1 MYIMYNVSFGV
12 NMTQTSWLLA
22 LGLSAVLYKE
32 IIASIKKYVFL
43 TGFLLYIFIVIV
55 VTCIFSML
63 QYGESAFDMFIC
75 VGSYLLLM
83 LSFVIIVGI
92 EKYGTEKFMKMF
104 YKLAVTFMFL
114 RLIDAISSNILG
126 MALLGGHVNSKTAFV
141 RASAGS
147 LHVVV
152 MIYTFWKIVTSEATR
167 KDIAVFV
174 LGLVL
179 ELYVQQTRMN
189 QLSLF
194 MTFLFIWIF
203 QRKKTSIKLF
213 QYVILI
219 VFLGVF
225 FGLGL
230 HHEVINSFSIDPSV
244 NDSAASSIARL
255 NSIAYFT
262 GFFWEHP
269 LLGMGWVRPV
279 GDYLT
284 SIAYGPTHTAYLDDL
299 GFLGQVFRM
308 GILGAMFYVILI
320 IRLAYIH
327 FRLPKSSKYKTLV
340 LGILVFIVISAGT
353 LNCFDGQ
360 RILGTA
366 FFMAIVEKI
375 YITGKNGGVNEEVLS
390 KE

>member
-1 MYIMYNVSFGV
+1 
-12 NMTQTSWLLA
+12 MTQLSWLLA
-22 LGLSAVLYKE
+22 LGLSVVLYKE
-32 IIASIKKYVFL
+32 IIASIKKYGFL

-55 VTCIFSML
+55 VTSFFSML
-63 QYGESAFDMFIC
+63 HYGESAFDMFIC

-83 LSFVIIVGI
+83 FSLVMIVGM

-104 YKLAVTFMFL
+104 YILAVTFMFL

-126 MALLGGHVNSKTAFV
+126 IALIGGHINSKTAFV

-147 LHVVV
+147 LYVVV

-167 KDIAVFV
+167 KDIAVFM
-174 LGLVL
+174 LGIIL
-179 ELYVQQTRMN
+179 ELYVQQTRMY
-189 QLSLF
+189 QLSLLIS
-194 MTFLFIWIF
+194 FLFMWIF

-213 QYVILI
+213 QYVIII
-219 VFLGVF
+219 VFTGIF

-230 HHEVINSFSIDPSV
+230 HHEIINSFSIDPTV
-244 NDSAASSIARL
+244 NDAAASSIARL

-262 GFFWEHP
+262 GFFLERP

-308 GILGAMFYVILI
+308 GILGAMFYVLLI
-320 IRLAYIH
+320 ARFAYIY

-340 LGILVFIVISAGT
+340 LGILVFIIISAGT

-375 YITGKNGGVNEEVLS
+375 YITGKSGGENEEVLS

>member
-1 MYIMYNVSFGV
+1 MV
-12 NMTQTSWLLA
+12 
-22 LGLSAVLYKE
+22 
-32 IIASIKKYVFL
+32 
-43 TGFLLYIFIVIV
+43 
-55 VTCIFSML
+55 
-63 QYGESAFDMFIC
+63 
-75 VGSYLLLM
+75 
-83 LSFVIIVGI
+83 
-92 EKYGTEKFMKMF
+92 
-104 YKLAVTFMFL
+104 L
-114 RLIDAISSNILG
+114 RLIDAVLSNYLG
-126 MALLGGHVNSKTAFV
+126 SALLGGYLASKTAFV
-141 RASAGS
+141 RAYAGS
-147 LHVVV
+147 LYVVV
-152 MIYTFWKIVTSEATR
+152 MIYTFWKIVICEATR
-167 KDIAVFV
+167 RDIVVFV

-179 ELYVQQTRMN
+179 ELYVQQTRMY

-203 QRKKTSIKLF
+203 QRKKVSKKLF
-213 QYVILI
+213 QYAVLI
-219 VFLGVF
+219 FFTVVF

-230 HHEVINSFSIDPSV
+230 HHEIINSFSTDPTV
-244 NDSAASSIARL
+244 NDAANSSIARL
-255 NSIAYFT
+255 NSIAYFN
-262 GFFWEHP
+262 GFFLERP

-308 GILGAMFYVILI
+308 GILGAMFYVLLI
-320 IRLAYIH
+320 ARFAYIY

-340 LGILVFIVISAGT
+340 LGILVFIIISAGT

-375 YITGKNGGVNEEVLS
+375 YITGKSGGENEEVLS